1 MSDSDNLTAFVQYA
15 AAFEEGF
22 AADDWGLVNGL
33 FDDQISWAVGGLP
46 TPEPFTARGR
56 KEVSALIKQSVD
68 TFDRRFDRREPA
80 AVVGPVAIPGGIHL
94 AWRVTY
100 TRDGIPAF
108 ELRGE
113 EWDLFRDGK
122 LVMHY
127 EYLHNGAE
135 ALAVLA
141 RHQSSLRPER

>member
-1 MSDSDNLTAFVQYA
+1 MCDSDNLAAFVKYA
-15 AAFEEGF
+15 AAFEDGF
-22 AADDWGLVNGL
+22 AADDWGLVNVL

-46 TPEPFTARGR
+46 TPEPFIAQGR
-56 KEVSALIKQSVD
+56 DDVSALIKQSVD

-80 AVVGPVAIPGGIHL
+80 PVAGPVQIPGGIHL
-94 AWRVTY
+94 EWRVTY
-100 TRDGIPAF
+100 SREGIPAF

-113 EWDLFRDGK
+113 EWDIFRDGK

-135 ALAVLA
+135 ALSVLA
-141 RHQSSLRPER
+141 RHQDSLRPAR